1 MTMDIGIGCRWH
13 QQSST
18 PPVLNLPHCFGHGY
32 DHGYWNWMPL
42 ASTVFNTAGVEP
54 ASLLW
59 PWM

>member
-1 MTMDIGIGCRWH
+1 
-13 QQSST
+13 
-18 PPVLNLPHCFGHGY
+18 LNLPPCYGHGY

>member
-1 MTMDIGIGCRWH
+1 LVWVFFNTAGVEPGLTALAMDMTMDIGIGCRWH

-18 PPVLNLPHCFGHGY
+18 PPVL
-32 DHGYWNWMPL
+32 DK
-42 ASTVFNTAGVEP
+42 